1 MCDLGADDDDFPF
14 LSFFSLK
21 SEGLPQNLQMEEI
34 LGERGQIPS
43 RPWLN
48 LDRNSWIKNAQH
60 DNKRHHKHLC
70 SCFPSVPLKL
80 IDRERESTWSVCS
93 FLNRSAFYFVFL
105 ISQRHWSKGF
115 PKLSHKSSWSFQA
128 ISAKMFKA
136 CQSTSMD
143 HFSQMNVCAVACS
156 YDSWAVLSHWNHHNL
171 VLAI

>member
-1 MCDLGADDDDFPF
+1 MKDFLRTCRWKKYWEREVRHPLGHGSILTGIPE
-14 LSFFSLK
+14 LK
-21 SEGLPQNLQMEEI
+21 MHNMTTKGITNICAPASHQSHWNL
-34 LGERGQIPS
+34 LTG
-43 RPWLN
+43 
-48 LDRNSWIKNAQH
+48 
-60 DNKRHHKHLC
+60 
-70 SCFPSVPLKL
+70 
-80 IDRERESTWSVCS
+80 ERESTWSVCS